1 LAALRDSLR
10 YQDVG
15 SIIKQITGRTA
26 FPGTT
31 VPLLGER
38 SVRPSIRYSS
48 LAILTAALVVVPSAA
63 QKTTGP
69 KARYEMDVR
78 TMSGMGMGALMGG
91 GLGGILGGGG
101 DNRMLDLR
109 LESTVPAPQQP
120 EKGDHFFLAA
130 AKMGKSV
137 PLLGDVPSTGTAR
150 PAERE
155 YAPDKMEKPKG
166 RMLIFWGCHEKAPK
180 GQPFI
185 IDFSKMPT
193 AKMPPMAMPPGAM
206 EKYAAAGKARDANAA
221 WWPNEKGGKQPKSG
235 SSLIGEHRIASNFTP
250 EIKFSLANNYMGAL
264 NVNASD
270 SGAAIQ
276 LGWNSVPTATGYA
289 AWAMG
294 GMERAGPNSDGGGD
308 MVMWTSASNRDFSE
322 GMGYLSPAEV
332 QKQIGLKNVMPPS
345 QTSCAIPAEAKT
357 AAGGMMFGS
366 MNAFGPE
373 ENFAFP
379 PKPADP
385 KAVWNIEWTAK
396 ARFQSFASFMTG
408 MGGGGMGG
416 APSEPR
422 PKKPCKGPFGVP
434 IPGTSC

>member
-1 LAALRDSLR
+1 MRPVKFFAATALCSLL
-10 YQDVG
+10 
-15 SIIKQITGRTA
+15 IT
-26 FPGTT
+26 TT
-31 VPLLGER
+31 
-38 SVRPSIRYSS
+38 SS
-48 LAILTAALVVVPSAA
+48 AE
-63 QKTTGP
+63 KTTGP
-69 KARYEMDVR
+69 KARYEMDVK
-78 TMSGMGMGALMGG
+78 TMSGMGMGAMMGG

-101 DNRMLDLR
+101 ANRMIDLR
-109 LESTVPAPQQP
+109 LTSSVPAPVQP
-120 EKGDHFFLAA
+120 EKGDHFFLAQ

-137 PLLGDVPSTGTAR
+137 PLIGNTPGKS
-150 PAERE
+150 ERSPRD
-155 YAPDKMEKPKG
+155 YDPGKSGMPEKPKG
-166 RMLIFWGCHEKAPK
+166 RLLMFWGCNEKAPK

-185 IDFSKMPT
+185 IDFAKMPT
-193 AKMPPMAMPPGAM
+193 AKMPPMAMPQGAM
-206 EKYAAAGKARDANAA
+206 ARYEAEAAARDDNAA
-221 WWPNEKGGKQPKSG
+221 WWPNEKGGKQPKSD

-250 EIKFSLANNYMGAL
+250 EIKFSLANTYMGAL

-276 LGWNSVPTATGYA
+276 LGWNSLTTATGYA

-294 GMERAGPNSDGGGD
+294 GMERAGQGGD
-308 MVMWTSASNRDFSE
+308 MVMWTSANNRDFSE
-322 GMGYLSPAEV
+322 GMGYLTPAEV
-332 QKQIGLKNVMPPS
+332 QKQINLKNIMPPS

-408 MGGGGMGG
+408 MGGDGMGG
-416 APSEPR
+416 GQSEPR